1 MLVSVFC
8 TFFTFSSCIFR
19 VAEIRN
25 CLFIENNVSFF
36 LDTPHLSVQYPLRY
50 YETLYHKKSILGH
63 NKGVGKTPTPYGIS
77 HFATYRYLSAV
88 SRGYPKRTPPLFIHI
103 LSVYTFSQNS
113 EKVITRR
120 TNTDIFVQV
129 QIRYTENPVYL
140 HFKVIAQYNLPF
152 AVHLLQPS

>member
-36 LDTPHLSVQYPLRY
+36 QIHRIYLCNIRCAIVKHYTIKNPFQDITKGWAKHPPLTTYCISRSTAFYPLFR
-50 YETLYHKKSILGH
+50 G
-63 NKGVGKTPTPYGIS
+63 GIQN
-77 HFATYRYLSAV
+77 A
-88 SRGYPKRTPPLFIHI
+88 PPLFIHI

-113 EKVITRR
+113 GKVIPKHL
-120 TNTDIFVQV
+120 NPDKFVQV
-129 QIRYTENPVYL
+129 QICYAENPIHL
-140 HFKVIAQYNLPF
+140 HFKIIAQYNLPF
-152 AVHLLQPS
+152 AVHLLQYS